1 MSIQNI
7 IKEGNNCLLKKKL
20 LVETKEAIPEAG
32 ISIE

>member
-7 IKEGNNCLLKKKL
+7 IKEGNDCFLKEL